1 VRRVLSSDFSEIQ
14 AMLDKLENSH
24 IHIAV
29 FGRVGVGKSAL
40 LNALLGERRF
50 STSPLHGETRRA
62 QSAAWEEWEE
72 GGVFLIDTPGIN
84 DVEGEERERHTR
96 AAVNRSDL
104 ILFVVDGD
112 LSSTEFTALKKLLA
126 EHRPVV
132 LVLNKADLY
141 TLQDKRLLLQQL
153 KTRTAGLIP
162 DSRIV
167 VSAASP
173 ADRVYL
179 QVDDKGKESMT
190 TRATPP
196 VVDELRYTLWSIL
209 ENEGKTLA
217 ALNATLFAG
226 KLSDAVNQRIIT
238 IKKDLAEKLIR
249 NYCILKGAVVGLNP
263 IPISDLVAA
272 GAVDVSLVLH
282 LGRIYGLPIDYS
294 EAGKLIRT
302 IGAQMVLIMG
312 SVWAVHFI
320 ASALKGGTAGL
331 STVLTAATQGAVAYY
346 SAYVVG
352 ETAQTYFAQ
361 GRSWGPKGPK
371 RVVQDILD
379 NLDRDSLLADARQ
392 QILARLRAG

>member
-1 VRRVLSSDFSEIQ
+1 
-14 AMLDKLENSH
+14 MLDKLENSH

-40 LNALLGERRF
+40 LNALLGEKRF

-84 DVEGEERERHTR
+84 DVEGEERERHTH
-96 AAVNRSDL
+96 AAINRSDL

-112 LSSTEFTALKKLLA
+112 LSSTELSALQKLLK

-132 LVLNKADLY
+132 LVLNKGDLY

-153 KTRTAGLIP
+153 KQRTAGLIP

-167 VSAASP
+167 IAAASP

-179 QVDDKGKESMT
+179 QVDDKGQESMT

-209 ENEGKTLA
+209 ETEGKTLA
-217 ALNATLFAG
+217 ALNASLFAG
-226 KLSDAVNQRIIT
+226 KLSDAVNQRILA

-302 IGAQMVLIMG
+302 IGAQMALIMG